1 MVPPREAR
9 HLALGTSYF
18 ELKFPRVR
26 HLRIIH
32 KLRTLLALL
41 VFAALLAAG
50 GGLWWANQTGLPETW
65 RAQIENGLAAQGL
78 HADIG
83 RLRYWPLQGI
93 EADEVIVYADASRDR
108 VIAKAH
114 EVVVDVDRTK
124 LARGDVRVER
134 LDLRGGSLTLP
145 VDPDDPKSKV
155 LEVKNA
161 SGRVLMPGGR
171 RLEVKNARGE
181 VSGVAL
187 EFEALVLGYKK
198 RLTEKP
204 EDLEAQLYRRRL
216 LSRVIELLEPWAF
229 EEGKPPVIRMRV
241 EGDLDDP
248 KTVRAELHLTSGA
261 MNHGNLS
268 INSIEARGEMR
279 GRLLVLESLA
289 IKDGGGDLK
298 GRMEFDLATRSG
310 RFEMRSNLDLPPIL
324 QELDAEGLLRDVSFE
339 SRPELTA
346 RGKLEW
352 PEDAKPSFHIMGHL
366 KADNVRFAKH
376 TASRLESD
384 VSWDGKNLF
393 LDNLE
398 ATRPDGSMKAR
409 ILVQAD
415 QVRYEASTDLK
426 PTVWRSFFDSVP
438 LGKVL
443 HDFSE
448 SKQTKVSARIEGRFG
463 RGNPHDWSA
472 WGEASATH
480 MAYRGTPFNRAK
492 VKMKLDHE
500 FLDFTEGTVEFDYSD
515 YALRKAHGGPMTGE
529 AKVDRV
535 RYNRVPSTLTLEG
548 IKGSFWP
555 APVLRMFLPSVADH
569 LEEYGFHR
577 TPELTAAGT
586 IGLFSGIPKTD
597 FRIKGVTPGLVSY
610 RFAGTDLVLNGLD
623 TVVRVKPDRTEVRDL
638 SFDLFDGKMR
648 GQFDIIPDDR
658 GKQVKGDIDWTRL
671 SLPELSKACGFEKA
685 AKGYVTGRMD
695 FDHKGRDAA
704 GLNGEGHIALEEG
717 ELFSVPI
724 FGPLSPLLSAVL
736 DRKTGFQQ
744 ATEAFCSFKVTEGVL
759 STRDFY
765 TDTSSLVFTGDGTA
779 NLNRKTMD
787 MTIRMNARGLL
798 GVITLPLKPFYGLF
812 QFRGTGPLKEPKW
825 DNVMFTSPPEEAEEK
840 LLEAPKARPARGPV
854 NRR

>member
-1 MVPPREAR
+1 
-9 HLALGTSYF
+9 
-18 ELKFPRVR
+18 VR

-50 GGLWWANQTGLPETW
+50 GGLWWANRTGLPDGW
-65 RAQIENGLAAQGL
+65 RAQIENALAAQGL

-93 EADEVIVYADASRDR
+93 EADEVKVYADATRSQ
-108 VIAKAH
+108 VIAKAN
-114 EVVVDVDRTK
+114 EVIVDVDRTK
-124 LARGDVRVER
+124 LARGNVRVER

-145 VDPDDPKSKV
+145 VDPDDPRSMV

-181 VSGVAL
+181 VSGVML
-187 EFEALVLGYKK
+187 ELEGLVLGYKQ
-198 RLTEKP
+198 RITQTP

-216 LSRVIELLEPWAF
+216 LSRVIGLLEPWAF

-248 KTVRAELHLTSGA
+248 KSVRADLHLASGA
-261 MNHGNLS
+261 MSRGNLS
-268 INSIEARGEMR
+268 ISRIEARGEMR
-279 GRLLVLESLA
+279 GRLLVLESLE
-289 IKDGGGDLK
+289 IEDGGGALK
-298 GRMEFDLATRSG
+298 GRMEFDLATRGG

-324 QELDAEGLLRDVSFE
+324 HELDAAGLLRDVSFG

-346 RGKLEW
+346 RGRLEW
-352 PEDAKPSFHIMGHL
+352 PEDAPPAFHIMGHL
-366 KADNVRFAKH
+366 KADDVRFAKH
-376 TASRLESD
+376 SANRLESD
-384 VSWDGKNLF
+384 ISWDGKNLF

-409 ILVQAD
+409 VLVQAD

-426 PTVWRSFFDSVP
+426 PTVWRGFFDGVP

-448 SKQTKVSARIEGRFG
+448 SDRTQVAARIEGRFG
-463 RGNPHDWSA
+463 RSDPHDWSA

-500 FLDFTEGTVEFDYSD
+500 FLDFTEGTVEFDYSG

-535 RYNRVPSTLTLEG
+535 RYNRSPSTLTLEG

-577 TPELTAAGT
+577 TPELSASGT
-586 IGLFSGIPKTD
+586 IGLFRGIPKTD
-597 FRIKGVTPGLVSY
+597 Y
-610 RFAGTDLVLNGLD
+610 RFAGTDLLLNGLD

-638 SFDLFDGKMR
+638 SFDLFDGQMR
-648 GQFDIIPDDR
+648 GQFDIIPDER

-744 ATEAFCSFKVTEGVL
+744 AREAFCSFKVKEGVL

-779 NLNRKTMD
+779 DLNRKTLD

-812 QFRGTGPLKEPKW
+812 QFRGTGPLREPKW

-840 LLEAPKARPARGPV
+840 LLEAPKARPARGPA